1 MKQRSSYSKTQPW
14 WKKRIKQKIK
24 QLRQD
29 ISRLERIRSNDLR
42 NNTLTQSLK
51 KKYNIARKG
60 LNRVVEELKQRL
72 TAQAAKLKRYEDRQ
86 DQYRQNRMF
95 ETNQKRLFKEMEGI
109 ERNNDFI
116 LDAEESRELWN
127 GIWGKSV
134 KHNDNAEWLK
144 QLERDLNVEK
154 QDNVKITAASVK
166 KQVKKMAS
174 WKSPGP
180 DGLHGYWLKNFTT
193 VHARLVEQLNEYPQ
207 HRMVPTWMTK
217 GRTVLIIKDK
227 EIGPAATKFRPITCL
242 SLMWKLLTGVMSDE
256 IYQHLES
263 KRLLPSEQKG
273 RQRNSRG
280 TKDQLLIDKM
290 IIRNCK
296 RRLTG
301 LGMAWIDFRKAFDM
315 VPHTWITKCMTM
327 FSVADNMTNLLENSM
342 KQWNTE
348 LISGGESLGHVEIKR
363 GIFQGD
369 SLSPLLFILALIPL
383 TIVLRKV
390 KAGYDLGKGNGIIN
404 HLLFMD
410 DLKLYGKSE
419 KQIDTLVQSVRI
431 VSSDMCM
438 EFGVS
443 KCAILIMK

>member
-1 MKQRSSYSKTQPW
+1 
-14 WKKRIKQKIK
+14 
-24 QLRQD
+24 
-29 ISRLERIRSNDLR
+29 
-42 NNTLTQSLK
+42 
-51 KKYNIARKG
+51 
-60 LNRVVEELKQRL
+60 
-72 TAQAAKLKRYEDRQ
+72 
-86 DQYRQNRMF
+86 
-95 ETNQKRLFKEMEGI
+95 MEGI

-116 LDAEESRELWN
+116 PDAEESRELWN

-144 QLERDLNVEK
+144 QLERDLNNVEK
-154 QDNVKITAASVK
+154 QDNVKVTAASVK

-193 VHARLVEQLNEYPQ
+193 VHARLVEQLNECLQ
-207 HRMVPTWMTK
+207 HRRVPTWMTK

-227 EIGPAATKFRPITCL
+227 ETGPVATNFRPITCL
-242 SLMWKLLTGVMSDE
+242 LFMWKLLTGVMSDE

-263 KRLLPSEQKG
+263 NRLLPSEQKDC
-273 RQRNSRG
+273 RRNSRG

-290 IIRNCK
+290 IIGNCK

-301 LGMAWIDFRKAFDM
+301 LGMAWIDFRKAFNM
-315 VPHTWITKCMTM
+315 VPHTWITKYMTM
-327 FSVADNMTNLLENSM
+327 FGVADNMTNLLENSM
-342 KQWNTE
+342 EQWNTE
-348 LISGGESLGHVEIKR
+348 LISGGESLEHVEIKR

-369 SLSPLLFILALIPL
+369 SLSPLLFILALISL

-390 KAGYDLGKGNGIIN
+390 KAGYDLGKGNGMIN

-419 KQIDTLVQSVRI
+419 KQIDNLVQSVRI

-443 KCAILIMK
+443 KCILIMKRGNLHNVMAFSCQTINGWGHWMKVVKVTSTLEYWRRMT